1 MDLDRDNPLAIEI
14 LQEIGEKYFAACRK
28 MVDSLEAL
36 KTFDRTFA
44 SSTMDIVSIARRSE
58 LLEAAIERVY
68 FMVIQREAINLSGL
82 EDFFEDYAVPSEVRT
97 RLGPRLKK

>member
-14 LQEIGEKYFAACRK
+14 LQEIGERYFAACRK

-36 KTFDRTFA
+36 KAFDRTFD
-44 SSTMDIVSIARRSE
+44 SSALDSVSIARRSE

-68 FMVIQREAINLSGL
+68 FVVIQREAMNLSGL
-82 EDFFEDYAVPSEVRT
+82 QDFFEDYSVPDEVST
-97 RLGPRLKK
+97 RLGPRLKA